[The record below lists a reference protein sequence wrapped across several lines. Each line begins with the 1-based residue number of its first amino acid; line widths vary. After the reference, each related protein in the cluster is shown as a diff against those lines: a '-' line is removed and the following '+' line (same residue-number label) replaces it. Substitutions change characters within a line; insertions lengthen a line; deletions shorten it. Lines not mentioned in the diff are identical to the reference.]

1 MVPHH
6 LVEPGDAL
14 HTLGQPAS
22 GQSFAV
28 LVLDSTSWW
37 ASAQS
42 TPTKIINLAP
52 LHRRSLH
59 EPEDSSSFL
68 MDQCSRHD
76 IPPAVRGD
84 LTDQQGHDLT
94 LGLKARPTQCSP
106 VGGSVTSLTP

>member
-1 MVPHH
+1 MPST
-6 LVEPGDAL
+6 PSGSRP
-14 HTLGQPAS
+14 PARRLPS
-22 GQSFAV
+22 S
-28 LVLDSTSWW
+28 SWTNTSWW

-42 TPTKIINLAP
+42 TPTKIIYLAP

-84 LTDQQGHDLT
+84 LTDRQGHDLT
-94 LGLKARPTQCSP
+94 LGLKGPGLSSAHLTAAR
-106 VGGSVTSLTP
+106 